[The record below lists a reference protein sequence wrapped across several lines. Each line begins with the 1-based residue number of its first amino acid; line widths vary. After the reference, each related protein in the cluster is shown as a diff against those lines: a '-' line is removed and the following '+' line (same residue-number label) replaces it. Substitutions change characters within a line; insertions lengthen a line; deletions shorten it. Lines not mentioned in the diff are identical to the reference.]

1 MANNQIDTNGD
12 NSDNSKIKVN
22 HESFINILN
31 QVAENIKE
39 ERGLAL
45 DRYKL
50 QDENIETDE
59 SFALQGKVLCDLLKI
74 AAERSNTLMNMGRM
88 IAGILY
94 KDANLQQSTGIS
106 EDDIKE
112 AVKRQIQ
119 EESSNFDMPDVDDK
133 KK

>member
-1 MANNQIDTNGD
+1 MANNQIDTNSE

-133 KK
+133 NK

>member
-1 MANNQIDTNGD
+1 MANNQIDTNSD
-12 NSDNSKIKVN
+12 SSDNSKIKVN

-133 KK
+133 NK